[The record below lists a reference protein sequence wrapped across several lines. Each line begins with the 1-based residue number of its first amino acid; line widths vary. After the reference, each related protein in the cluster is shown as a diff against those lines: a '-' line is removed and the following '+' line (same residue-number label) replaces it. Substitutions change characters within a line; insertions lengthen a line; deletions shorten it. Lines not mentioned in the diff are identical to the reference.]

1 MFRKTLSAILIGS
14 MLVASMGITASATV
28 DPIIMHKDQNTT
40 ESAPDKTETEVT
52 PDNKEENNDDPTPKV
67 PDAKDTNNIGTD
79 NKEENNTTEEVP
91 NLDPIITQKPG
102 TTESTPDYTAP
113 EETPYSKAEDE
124 AAKELTNIYLDLKD
138 VDQTKIKSE
147 MSREDANPIIKLAES
162 IIEKMKELL
171 NKLKQAFKETFYA
184 DRGTVTI
191 KYLCDG
197 KEIGEADVHNDLK
210 VGEYTYAPI
219 DIEGYKCGVN
229 EQTVEVTKENLV
241 VTCEFNYIKEAVKV
255 PKQITIKYQSIELDE
270 KGQEVEG
277 SRKDII
283 NPETGKPYTKVLN
296 EENSEPLKNGF
307 TSMKATALDLPEYDV
322 FGSNEMELTVSEEC
336 PQVEGTFLYTQ
347 AFGNIQV
354 EAVCTNES
362 GKEVKDIGLYEHLK
376 AGSIYRYTPED
387 IEGFTPKDNSV
398 VEVTVVKN
406 QTTVIS
412 VEYVKKIPSTKPDFP
427 KPEELKGKFTLRG
440 INEDNETIF
449 EQSTELTE
457 SGHYEV
463 TAPDISKDN
472 YILIAGEQSKKAYT
486 FDKDNKEIV
495 VEFKYTV
502 KDENKTAVNVKLAE
516 ADKLMDEVLRY
527 INNREELIG
536 TVTVTHKTTDGKLLE
551 KAVYKNLT
559 IDEFE
564 YEVKQFKNASAFKEC
579 LVDGNKVE
587 VTDNKIAIEIT
598 KDAPSHTIEFI
609 YE

>member
-14 MLVASMGITASATV
+14 MLATSVGSTAFASV
-28 DPIIMHKDQNTT
+28 DPIIMRKDQSTT

-52 PDNKEENNDDPTPKV
+52 PDKEENK
-67 PDAKDTNNIGTD
+67 A
-79 NKEENNTTEEVP
+79 TEEATGV
-91 NLDPIITQKPG
+91 DPIITQKPS
-102 TTESTPDYTAP
+102 TESTPEYTAS

-124 AAKELTNIYLDLKD
+124 AAKELTNVYLDLKD

-197 KEIGEADVHNDLK
+197 KEIAEVDVHNNLK

-219 DIEGYKCGVN
+219 EIKGYKCGVE

-241 VTCEFNYIKEAVKV
+241 VTCEFNYIKEAVKL
-255 PKQITIKYQSIELDE
+255 PRQITIKYQSIELDE

-283 NPETGKPYTKVLN
+283 NPETGEPYTKVLT
-296 EENSEPLKNGF
+296 EENSEALKKGF

-322 FGSNEMELTVSEEC
+322 FGSNEIELTVSDEC

-347 AFGNIQV
+347 AFGNIQI
-354 EAVCTNES
+354 EAVCTDDS
-362 GKEVKDIGLYEHLK
+362 GKEVKNVGLYEHLK

-387 IEGFTPKDNSV
+387 IGEFTPKDDSV

-406 QTTVIS
+406 QTTKIS
-412 VEYVKKIPSTKPDFP
+412 VDYVRKVPSTKPDTP
-427 KPEELKGKFTLRG
+427 KPDVLKGTFTLRG

-457 SGHYEV
+457 PGTYEV
-463 TAPDISKDN
+463 KAPDISKDN
-472 YILIAGEQSKKAYT
+472 YILIAGEQSTKSYT
-486 FDKDNKEIV
+486 FDKDHKENVI
-495 VEFKYTV
+495 EFKYTV

-536 TVTVTHKTTDGKLLE
+536 SVTVIHKTADGKLLE
-551 KAVYKNLT
+551 KAVYKDLT

-564 YEVKQFKNASAFKEC
+564 YEVKQFKNAGAFKEC

-587 VTDNKIAIEIT
+587 VTDNKVAIEIT
-598 KDAPSHTIEFI
+598 KDAPTHTVEFI

>member
-1 MFRKTLSAILIGS
+1 MFRKTLSAILIGA
-14 MLVASMGITASATV
+14 MLVTSIGSTAFASV
-28 DPIIMHKDQNTT
+28 DPIIMHKDQSTT

-52 PDNKEENNDDPTPKV
+52 PDNKEENIEEDAAPKETP
-67 PDAKDTNNIGTD
+67 N
-79 NKEENNTTEEVP
+79 NKEENKATEEATGV
-91 NLDPIITQKPG
+91 DPIITQKPF
-102 TTESTPDYTAP
+102 TESTPEYTAP

-124 AAKELTNIYLDLKD
+124 AAKELTNVYLDLKD

-147 MSREDANPIIKLAES
+147 MSRKDANPIIKLAES

-197 KEIGEADVHNDLK
+197 KEITEADVHNNLK

-219 DIEGYKCGVN
+219 KIEGYKCGVE

-241 VTCEFNYIKEAVKV
+241 VTCEFNYIKEAVKL

-283 NPETGKPYTKVLN
+283 NPETGEPYTKVLT
-296 EENSEPLKNGF
+296 EENSEALKKGF

-322 FGSNEMELTVSEEC
+322 FGSNEIELTVSDEC

-347 AFGNIQV
+347 AFGNIQI
-354 EAVCTNES
+354 EAVCTDDS
-362 GKEVKDIGLYEHLK
+362 GKEVKNVGLYEHLK

-387 IEGFTPKDNSV
+387 IGEFTPKDDSV

-406 QTTVIS
+406 QTTKIS
-412 VEYVKKIPSTKPDFP
+412 VDYVRKVPSTKPDTP
-427 KPEELKGKFTLRG
+427 KPDVLKGTFTLRG

-457 SGHYEV
+457 PGTYEV
-463 TAPDISKDN
+463 KAPDISKDN
-472 YILIAGEQSKKAYT
+472 YILIAGEQSTKSYT
-486 FDKDNKEIV
+486 FDKDHKENV

-536 TVTVTHKTTDGKLLE
+536 SVTVTHKTAEGKLLE
-551 KAVYKNLT
+551 KAVYKDLT

-564 YEVKQFKNASAFKEC
+564 YEVKQFKNAGAFKEC

-587 VTDNKIAIEIT
+587 ITDNKVAIEIT
-598 KDAPSHTIEFI
+598 KNAPTHTVEFI

>member
-1 MFRKTLSAILIGS
+1 MFRKTLSAILIGA
-14 MLVASMGITASATV
+14 MLVTSIGSTAFASV
-28 DPIIMHKDQNTT
+28 DPIIMHKDQSTT

-52 PDNKEENNDDPTPKV
+52 PDNKEENIEEDAAPKETP
-67 PDAKDTNNIGTD
+67 N
-79 NKEENNTTEEVP
+79 NKEENKATEEATGV
-91 NLDPIITQKPG
+91 DPIITQKPS
-102 TTESTPDYTAP
+102 TESTPEYTAP

-124 AAKELTNIYLDLKD
+124 AAKELTNVYLDLKD

-197 KEIGEADVHNDLK
+197 KEITEADVHNNLK

-219 DIEGYKCGVN
+219 KIEGYKCGVE

-241 VTCEFNYIKEAVKV
+241 VTCEFNYIKEAVKL

-283 NPETGKPYTKVLN
+283 NPETGEPYTKVLT
-296 EENSEPLKNGF
+296 EENSEALKKGF

-322 FGSNEMELTVSEEC
+322 FGSNEIELTVSDEC

-347 AFGNIQV
+347 AFGNIQI
-354 EAVCTNES
+354 EAVCTDDS
-362 GKEVKDIGLYEHLK
+362 GKEVKNVGLYEHLK

-387 IEGFTPKDNSV
+387 IGEFTPKDDSV

-406 QTTVIS
+406 QTTKIS
-412 VEYVKKIPSTKPDFP
+412 VDYVRKVPSTKPDTP
-427 KPEELKGKFTLRG
+427 KPDVLKGTFTLRG

-457 SGHYEV
+457 PGTYEV
-463 TAPDISKDN
+463 KAPDISKDN
-472 YILIAGEQSKKAYT
+472 YILIAGEQSTKSYT
-486 FDKDNKEIV
+486 FDKDHKENV

-536 TVTVTHKTTDGKLLE
+536 SVTVTHKTAKGKLLE
-551 KAVYKNLT
+551 KAVYKDLT

-564 YEVKQFKNASAFKEC
+564 YEVKQFKNAGAFKEC

-587 VTDNKIAIEIT
+587 ITDNKVAIEIT
-598 KDAPSHTIEFI
+598 KNAPTHTVEFI

>member
-1 MFRKTLSAILIGS
+1 MFRKTLSAILIGA
-14 MLVASMGITASATV
+14 MLVTSIGSTAFASV
-28 DPIIMHKDQNTT
+28 DPIIMRKDQSTT

-52 PDNKEENNDDPTPKV
+52 PDNKEDNKTTESV
-67 PDAKDTNNIGTD
+67 PE
-79 NKEENNTTEEVP
+79 NKEENKSTKETTGV
-91 NLDPIITQKPG
+91 DPIITQKPNAN
-102 TTESTPDYTAP
+102 ESTPDYTAP

-124 AAKELTNIYLDLKD
+124 AAKELTNVYLDLKD

-197 KEIGEADVHNDLK
+197 KEIAEADVHNNLK

-219 DIEGYKCGVN
+219 EIEGYKCGVE
-229 EQTVEVTKENLV
+229 EQTVAVTKENLV

-283 NPETGKPYTKVLN
+283 NPETGEPYTKVLT
-296 EENSEPLKNGF
+296 EENSEALKKGF
-307 TSMKATALDLPEYDV
+307 TTMKATALDLPEYDV
-322 FGSNEMELTVSEEC
+322 FGSNEIELTISDEC

-347 AFGNIQV
+347 AFGNIQI
-354 EAVCTNES
+354 EAVCTDDS
-362 GKEVKDIGLYEHLK
+362 GKEVKNVGLYEHLK

-387 IEGFTPKDNSV
+387 IGEFTPKDDSV

-406 QTTVIS
+406 QTTKIS
-412 VEYVKKIPSTKPDFP
+412 VEYVKKVPSTKPDT
-427 KPEELKGKFTLRG
+427 PEPDVVKGTFTLRG

-457 SGHYEV
+457 PGTYEA
-463 TAPDISKDN
+463 TAPDVSKDN
-472 YILIAGEQSKKAYT
+472 YILIAGEQSKKSYT
-486 FDKDNKEIV
+486 FDENNKEIV

-536 TVTVTHKTTDGKLLE
+536 SVTVIHETAEGKLLE
-551 KAVYKNLT
+551 KAVYKDLT

-564 YEVKQFKNASAFKEC
+564 YEVKQFKNAGVFKEC

-587 VTDNKIAIEIT
+587 VTDNKVDIEIT
-598 KDAPSHTIEFI
+598 KDAPTHTVEFI

>member
-1 MFRKTLSAILIGS
+1 MFRKTLSAILIGA
-14 MLVASMGITASATV
+14 MLVTSIGSTAFASV
-28 DPIIMHKDQNTT
+28 DPIIMRKDQNTT

-52 PDNKEENNDDPTPKV
+52 PDNKEENIEEDAAPKETP
-67 PDAKDTNNIGTD
+67 N
-79 NKEENNTTEEVP
+79 NKEENKTTEAVP

-102 TTESTPDYTAP
+102 ATESTPEYTAP

-124 AAKELTNIYLDLKD
+124 AAKELTNVYLDLKD

-197 KEIGEADVHNDLK
+197 KEIAETDVHNNLK

-219 DIEGYKCGVN
+219 EIEGYKCGVE

-241 VTCEFNYIKEAVKV
+241 VTCEFNYIKEAVKL
-255 PKQITIKYQSIELDE
+255 PRQITIKYQSIELDE

-283 NPETGKPYTKVLN
+283 NPETGEPYTKVLT
-296 EENSEPLKNGF
+296 EENSEALKKGF

-322 FGSNEMELTVSEEC
+322 FGSNEIELTVSDEC

-347 AFGNIQV
+347 AFGNIQI
-354 EAVCTNES
+354 EAVCTDDS
-362 GKEVKDIGLYEHLK
+362 GKEVKNVGLYEHLK

-387 IEGFTPKDNSV
+387 IGEFTPKDDSV

-406 QTTVIS
+406 QTTKIS
-412 VEYVKKIPSTKPDFP
+412 VDYVRKVPSTKPDTP
-427 KPEELKGKFTLRG
+427 KPDVLKGTFTLRG

-457 SGHYEV
+457 PGTYEV
-463 TAPDISKDN
+463 KAPDISKDN
-472 YILIAGEQSKKAYT
+472 YILIAGEQSTKSYT
-486 FDKDNKEIV
+486 FDKDHKENV

-536 TVTVTHKTTDGKLLE
+536 SVTVIHKTADGKLLE
-551 KAVYKNLT
+551 KAVYKDLT

-564 YEVKQFKNASAFKEC
+564 YEVKEFKNAGAFKEC

-587 VTDNKIAIEIT
+587 ITDNKIAIEIT
-598 KDAPSHTIEFI
+598 KDAPTHTIEFI

>member
-14 MLVASMGITASATV
+14 MLATSVGSTAFAGV
-28 DPIIMHKDQNTT
+28 DPIIMRKDQNAT
-40 ESAPDKTETEVT
+40 ESTTGKTETEVT
-52 PDNKEENNDDPTPKV
+52 PDNKEENKATESV
-67 PDAKDTNNIGTD
+67 PDIKEDK
-79 NKEENNTTEEVP
+79 KEENKSTEEATGV
-91 NLDPIITQKPG
+91 DPIITQKSS
-102 TTESTPDYTAP
+102 TNESTPEYTAP

-124 AAKELTNIYLDLKD
+124 AAKELTNVYLDLKD

-197 KEIGEADVHNDLK
+197 KEIAEADVHNNLK

-219 DIEGYKCGVN
+219 EIEGYKCGVE
-229 EQTVEVTKENLV
+229 EQTVAVAKENLV

-255 PKQITIKYQSIELDE
+255 PRQITIKYQSIELDE

-283 NPETGKPYTKVLN
+283 NPETGEPYTKVLT
-296 EENSEPLKNGF
+296 EENSEALKKGF

-322 FGSNEMELTVSEEC
+322 FGSNEIELTVSDEC

-347 AFGNIQV
+347 AFGNIQI
-354 EAVCTNES
+354 EAVCTDGS

-387 IEGFTPKDNSV
+387 IGEFTPKDNSV

-406 QTTVIS
+406 QTTKIS
-412 VEYVKKIPSTKPDFP
+412 VEYVKKVPSIKPDTP

-457 SGHYEV
+457 PGTYEV
-463 TAPDISKDN
+463 KAPDINKDN
-472 YILIAGEQSKKAYT
+472 YILIAGEQSTKSYT
-486 FDKDNKEIV
+486 FDKDHKENV

-536 TVTVTHKTTDGKLLE
+536 SVTVIHKTAEGKLLE
-551 KAVYKNLT
+551 KAVYKDLT

-564 YEVKQFKNASAFKEC
+564 YEVKEFKNAGAFKEC

-587 VTDNKIAIEIT
+587 VTENKVAIEIT
-598 KDAPSHTIEFI
+598 KNAPTHTIEFI

>member
-14 MLVASMGITASATV
+14 MLATSVGSTAFAGV
-28 DPIIMHKDQNTT
+28 DPIIMRKDQSTT
-40 ESAPDKTETEVT
+40 ESTTGKTEAEVT
-52 PDNKEENNDDPTPKV
+52 PDNKEDNKV
-67 PDAKDTNNIGTD
+67 TESVPE
-79 NKEENNTTEEVP
+79 NKEENKFTEEATGV
-91 NLDPIITQKPG
+91 DPIITQKPS
-102 TTESTPDYTAP
+102 TNESAPGYTAP

-124 AAKELTNIYLDLKD
+124 AAKELTNVYLDLKD

-197 KEIGEADVHNDLK
+197 KEIAEPDVHNNLR
-210 VGEYTYAPI
+210 VGEYTYSPI
-219 DIEGYKCGVN
+219 EIKGYKCGVE

-255 PKQITIKYQSIELDE
+255 PRQITIKYQSIELDE

-283 NPETGKPYTKVLN
+283 NPETGEPYTKVLT
-296 EENSEPLKNGF
+296 EENSEALKKGF

-322 FGSNEMELTVSEEC
+322 FGSNEIELSVSDEC

-347 AFGNIQV
+347 AFGNIQI
-354 EAVCTNES
+354 EAVCTDDS
-362 GKEVKDIGLYEHLK
+362 GKEVKNVGLYEHLK
-376 AGSIYRYTPED
+376 AGSIYRYKPED
-387 IEGFTPKDNSV
+387 IGEFTPKDDSV

-406 QTTVIS
+406 QTTKIS
-412 VEYVKKIPSTKPDFP
+412 VEYVRKVPSTKPDTP
-427 KPEELKGKFTLRG
+427 KPDVLKGTFTLRG
-440 INEDNETIF
+440 VNEDNETIF

-457 SGHYEV
+457 PGTYEV
-463 TAPDISKDN
+463 KAPDISKDN
-472 YILIAGEQSKKAYT
+472 YILIAGEQSTKSYT
-486 FDKDNKEIV
+486 FDKDHKENV

-536 TVTVTHKTTDGKLLE
+536 SVTVIHKTAEGKLLE
-551 KAVYKNLT
+551 KAVYKDLT

-564 YEVKQFKNASAFKEC
+564 YEVKEFKNAGAFKEC

-587 VTDNKIAIEIT
+587 VTDNKVAIEIT
-598 KDAPSHTIEFI
+598 KNAPTHTIEFI

>member
-14 MLVASMGITASATV
+14 MLATSVGSTAFAGV
-28 DPIIMHKDQNTT
+28 DPIIMRKDQTTT

-52 PDNKEENNDDPTPKV
+52 PDNKEENKV
-67 PDAKDTNNIGTD
+67 TETVPD
-79 NKEENNTTEEVP
+79 NKEENKEENKVTEEATGV
-91 NLDPIITQKPG
+91 DPIITQKPS
-102 TTESTPDYTAP
+102 TESTPEYTAP

-124 AAKELTNIYLDLKD
+124 AAKELTDVYLDLKD

-184 DRGTVTI
+184 DRGTVTV

-197 KEIGEADVHNDLK
+197 KEITEADVHNNLK

-219 DIEGYKCGVN
+219 EIEGYKCGVE
-229 EQTVEVTKENLV
+229 EQTVAVTKENLV

-270 KGQEVEG
+270 NGKEVEG

-283 NPETGKPYTKVLN
+283 NPETGEPYTKVLT
-296 EENSEPLKNGF
+296 EENSEALKKGF
-307 TSMKATALDLPEYDV
+307 TTMKATALDLPEYDV
-322 FGSNEMELTVSEEC
+322 FGSNEIELTVSDEC

-347 AFGNIQV
+347 AFGNIQI
-354 EAVCTNES
+354 EAVCTDDS
-362 GKEVKDIGLYEHLK
+362 GKEVKNVGLYEHLK

-387 IEGFTPKDNSV
+387 IGEFTPKDDSV

-406 QTTVIS
+406 QTTKIS
-412 VEYVKKIPSTKPDFP
+412 VEYVKKVPSTKPDTP
-427 KPEELKGKFTLRG
+427 KPEELKGKFTLKG

-457 SGHYEV
+457 PGTYEV
-463 TAPDISKDN
+463 TAPDVSKDN
-472 YILIAGEQSKKAYT
+472 YILIAGEQSKKSYT
-486 FDKDNKEIV
+486 FDKDHKEIV

-536 TVTVTHKTTDGKLLE
+536 SVTVTHKTAEGKLLE

-564 YEVKQFKNASAFKEC
+564 YEVKEFKNAGAFKEC

-587 VTDNKIAIEIT
+587 VTDNKVTVEIT
-598 KDAPSHTIEFI
+598 KDAPTHTVEFI

>member
-14 MLVASMGITASATV
+14 MLATSVGSTAFAGV
-28 DPIIMHKDQNTT
+28 DPIIMRKDQSTT
-40 ESAPDKTETEVT
+40 ETVPDSKEE
-52 PDNKEENNDDPTPKV
+52 NKEENK
-67 PDAKDTNNIGTD
+67 A
-79 NKEENNTTEEVP
+79 TEEATGV
-91 NLDPIITQKPG
+91 DPIITQKPS
-102 TTESTPDYTAP
+102 TESTPEYTAP

-124 AAKELTNIYLDLKD
+124 AAKELTDVYLDLKD

-197 KEIGEADVHNDLK
+197 KEIAEADVHNNLK

-219 DIEGYKCGVN
+219 EIEGYKCGVE

-255 PKQITIKYQSIELDE
+255 PKQVTIKYQSIELDE

-283 NPETGKPYTKVLN
+283 NPETGEPYTKVLT
-296 EENSEPLKNGF
+296 EENSEALKKGF
-307 TSMKATALDLPEYDV
+307 TTMKATALDLPEYDV
-322 FGSNEMELTVSEEC
+322 FGSNEIELTVSDEC

-347 AFGNIQV
+347 AFGNIQI
-354 EAVCTNES
+354 EAVCTDDS
-362 GKEVKDIGLYEHLK
+362 GKEVKNVGLYEHLK

-387 IEGFTPKDNSV
+387 IGEFTPKDDSV

-406 QTTVIS
+406 QTTKIS
-412 VEYVKKIPSTKPDFP
+412 IDYVRKVPTTKPDAP
-427 KPEELKGKFTLRG
+427 KPEELKGTFTLRG

-457 SGHYEV
+457 PGTYEV
-463 TAPDISKDN
+463 TAPDVSKDN
-472 YILIAGEQSKKAYT
+472 YILIAGEQSKKSYT
-486 FDKDNKEIV
+486 FDKDHKENV

-536 TVTVTHKTTDGKLLE
+536 SVTVTHKTAEGKLLE
-551 KAVYKNLT
+551 KAVYKDLT

-564 YEVKQFKNASAFKEC
+564 YEVKEFKNAGAFKEC

-587 VTDNKIAIEIT
+587 VTDNKVAIEIT
-598 KDAPSHTIEFI
+598 KDAPTHTVEFI

>member
-1 MFRKTLSAILIGS
+1 MFRKTLSAILIGA
-14 MLVASMGITASATV
+14 MLVTSIGSTAFASV
-28 DPIIMHKDQNTT
+28 DPIIMHKDQSTT

-52 PDNKEENNDDPTPKV
+52 PDNKEENIEEDAAPKETP
-67 PDAKDTNNIGTD
+67 N
-79 NKEENNTTEEVP
+79 NKEENKATEEATGV
-91 NLDPIITQKPG
+91 DPIITQKPS
-102 TTESTPDYTAP
+102 TESTPEYTAP

-124 AAKELTNIYLDLKD
+124 AAKELTNVYLDLKD

-147 MSREDANPIIKLAES
+147 MSRKDANPIIKLAES

-197 KEIGEADVHNDLK
+197 KEITEADVHNNLK

-219 DIEGYKCGVN
+219 KIEGYKCGVE

-241 VTCEFNYIKEAVKV
+241 VTCEFNYIKEAVKL

-283 NPETGKPYTKVLN
+283 NPETGEPYTKVLT
-296 EENSEPLKNGF
+296 EENSEALKKGF

-322 FGSNEMELTVSEEC
+322 FGSNEIELTVSDEC

-347 AFGNIQV
+347 AFGNIQI
-354 EAVCTNES
+354 EAVCTDDS
-362 GKEVKDIGLYEHLK
+362 GKEVKNVGLYEHLK

-387 IEGFTPKDNSV
+387 IGEFTPKDDSV

-406 QTTVIS
+406 QTTKIS
-412 VEYVKKIPSTKPDFP
+412 VDYVRKVPSTKPDTP
-427 KPEELKGKFTLRG
+427 KPDVLKGTFTLRG

-457 SGHYEV
+457 PGTYEV
-463 TAPDISKDN
+463 KAPDISKDN
-472 YILIAGEQSKKAYT
+472 YILIAGEQSTKSYT
-486 FDKDNKEIV
+486 FDKDHKENV

-536 TVTVTHKTTDGKLLE
+536 SVTVTHKTAEGKLLE
-551 KAVYKNLT
+551 KAVYKDLT

-564 YEVKQFKNASAFKEC
+564 YEVKQFKNAGAFKEC

-587 VTDNKIAIEIT
+587 ITDNKVAIEIT
-598 KDAPSHTIEFI
+598 KNAPTHTVEFI

>member
-14 MLVASMGITASATV
+14 MLATSVGSTAFASV
-28 DPIIMHKDQNTT
+28 DPIIMRKDQSTT
-40 ESAPDKTETEVT
+40 ESAPDKTETEATPDKEENKATETV
-52 PDNKEENNDDPTPKV
+52 PDNKKENK
-67 PDAKDTNNIGTD
+67 
-79 NKEENNTTEEVP
+79 TTEEATGV
-91 NLDPIITQKPG
+91 DPIITQKPSI
-102 TTESTPDYTAP
+102 ESTPGYTAP

-124 AAKELTNIYLDLKD
+124 AAKELTNVYLDLKD

-197 KEIGEADVHNDLK
+197 KEIAEADVHNNLK

-219 DIEGYKCGVN
+219 EIEGYKCGVE

-241 VTCEFNYIKEAVKV
+241 VTCEFNYIKEAVKL
-255 PKQITIKYQSIELDE
+255 PRQITIKYQSIELDE

-277 SRKDII
+277 NRKDII
-283 NPETGKPYTKVLN
+283 NPETGEPYTKVLT
-296 EENSEPLKNGF
+296 EENSEALKKGF

-322 FGSNEMELTVSEEC
+322 FGSNEIELTVSDEC

-347 AFGNIQV
+347 AFGNIQI
-354 EAVCTNES
+354 EAVCTDDS
-362 GKEVKDIGLYEHLK
+362 GKEIKNVGLYEHLK

-387 IEGFTPKDNSV
+387 IGEFTPKDDSV

-406 QTTVIS
+406 QTTKIS
-412 VEYVKKIPSTKPDFP
+412 VDYVRKVPSTKPDTP
-427 KPEELKGKFTLRG
+427 KPEELKGTFTLRG

-457 SGHYEV
+457 PGTYEV
-463 TAPDISKDN
+463 KAPDISKDN
-472 YILIAGEQSKKAYT
+472 YILIAGEQSTKSYT
-486 FDKDNKEIV
+486 FDKDHKENV

-536 TVTVTHKTTDGKLLE
+536 SVTVTHKTAEGKLLE
-551 KAVYKNLT
+551 KAVYKDLT

-564 YEVKQFKNASAFKEC
+564 YEVKEFKNAGAFKEC

-587 VTDNKIAIEIT
+587 VTDNKVAIEIT
-598 KDAPSHTIEFI
+598 KNAPTHTIEFI

>member
-1 MFRKTLSAILIGS
+1 MFRKTLSAILIGA
-14 MLVASMGITASATV
+14 MLVTSIGSTAFASV
-28 DPIIMHKDQNTT
+28 DPIIMRKDQNTT

-52 PDNKEENNDDPTPKV
+52 PDNKEENIEEDAAPKETP
-67 PDAKDTNNIGTD
+67 N
-79 NKEENNTTEEVP
+79 NKEENKTTEAVP

-102 TTESTPDYTAP
+102 ATESTPEYTAP

-124 AAKELTNIYLDLKD
+124 AAKELTNVYLDLKD

-197 KEIGEADVHNDLK
+197 KEIAEADVHNNLK

-219 DIEGYKCGVN
+219 EIEGYKCGVE

-241 VTCEFNYIKEAVKV
+241 VTCEFNYIKEAVKL
-255 PKQITIKYQSIELDE
+255 PRQITIKYQSIELDE

-283 NPETGKPYTKVLN
+283 NPETGEPYTKVLT
-296 EENSEPLKNGF
+296 EENSEALKKGF

-322 FGSNEMELTVSEEC
+322 FGSNEIELTVSDEC

-347 AFGNIQV
+347 AFGNIQI
-354 EAVCTNES
+354 EAVCTDDS
-362 GKEVKDIGLYEHLK
+362 GKEVKNVGLYEHLK

-387 IEGFTPKDNSV
+387 IGEFTPKDDSV

-406 QTTVIS
+406 QTTKIS
-412 VEYVKKIPSTKPDFP
+412 VDYVRKVPSTKPDTP
-427 KPEELKGKFTLRG
+427 KPDVLKGTFTLRG

-449 EQSTELTE
+449 EQSIELTE
-457 SGHYEV
+457 PGTYEV
-463 TAPDISKDN
+463 KAPDISKDN
-472 YILIAGEQSKKAYT
+472 YILIAGEQSTKSYT
-486 FDKDNKEIV
+486 FDKDHKENV

-536 TVTVTHKTTDGKLLE
+536 SVTVIHKTAEGKLLE
-551 KAVYKNLT
+551 KAVHKNLT

-564 YEVKQFKNASAFKEC
+564 YEVKQFKNAGAFKEC

-587 VTDNKIAIEIT
+587 ITDNKVAIEIT
-598 KDAPSHTIEFI
+598 KDAPTHTIEFI

>member
-1 MFRKTLSAILIGS
+1 MFRKTLSAILIGA
-14 MLVASMGITASATV
+14 MLVTSIGSTAFASV
-28 DPIIMHKDQNTT
+28 DPIIMRKDQNTT

-52 PDNKEENNDDPTPKV
+52 PDNKEENIEEDAAPKETP
-67 PDAKDTNNIGTD
+67 N
-79 NKEENNTTEEVP
+79 NKEENKTTEAVP

-102 TTESTPDYTAP
+102 ATESTPEYTAP

-124 AAKELTNIYLDLKD
+124 AAKELTNVYLDLKD

-197 KEIGEADVHNDLK
+197 KEIAEADVHNNLK

-219 DIEGYKCGVN
+219 EIEGYKCGVE

-241 VTCEFNYIKEAVKV
+241 VTCEFNYIKEAVKL
-255 PKQITIKYQSIELDE
+255 PRQITIKYQSIELDE

-283 NPETGKPYTKVLN
+283 NPETGEPYTKVLT
-296 EENSEPLKNGF
+296 EENSEALKKGF

-322 FGSNEMELTVSEEC
+322 FGSNEIELTVSDEC

-347 AFGNIQV
+347 AFGNIQI
-354 EAVCTNES
+354 EAVCTDDS
-362 GKEVKDIGLYEHLK
+362 GKEVKNVGLYEHLK

-387 IEGFTPKDNSV
+387 IGEFTPKDDSV

-406 QTTVIS
+406 QTTKIS
-412 VEYVKKIPSTKPDFP
+412 VDYVRKVPSTKPDTP
-427 KPEELKGKFTLRG
+427 KPDVLKGTFTLRG

-457 SGHYEV
+457 PGTYEV
-463 TAPDISKDN
+463 KAPDISKDN
-472 YILIAGEQSKKAYT
+472 YILIAGEQSTKSYT
-486 FDKDNKEIV
+486 FDKDHKENV

-536 TVTVTHKTTDGKLLE
+536 SVTVIHKTADGKLLE
-551 KAVYKNLT
+551 KAVYKDLT

-564 YEVKQFKNASAFKEC
+564 YEVKEFKNAGAFKEC

-587 VTDNKIAIEIT
+587 ITDNKIAIEIT
-598 KDAPSHTIEFI
+598 KDAPTHTIEFI

>member
-1 MFRKTLSAILIGS
+1 MFRKTLSAILIGA
-14 MLVASMGITASATV
+14 MLVTSIGSTAFASV
-28 DPIIMHKDQNTT
+28 DPIIMRKDQNTT

-52 PDNKEENNDDPTPKV
+52 PDNKEENIEEDAAPKETP
-67 PDAKDTNNIGTD
+67 N
-79 NKEENNTTEEVP
+79 NKEENKTTEAVP

-102 TTESTPDYTAP
+102 ATESTPEYTAP

-124 AAKELTNIYLDLKD
+124 AAKELTNVYLDLKD

-147 MSREDANPIIKLAES
+147 MNREDANPIIKLAES

-197 KEIGEADVHNDLK
+197 KEIAEADVHNNLK

-219 DIEGYKCGVN
+219 EIEGYKCGVE

-241 VTCEFNYIKEAVKV
+241 VTCEFNYIKEAVKL
-255 PKQITIKYQSIELDE
+255 PRQITIKYQSIELDE

-283 NPETGKPYTKVLN
+283 NPETGEPYTKVLT
-296 EENSEPLKNGF
+296 EENSEALKKGF

-322 FGSNEMELTVSEEC
+322 FGSNEIELTVSDEC

-347 AFGNIQV
+347 AFGNIQI
-354 EAVCTNES
+354 EAVCTDDS
-362 GKEVKDIGLYEHLK
+362 GKEVKNVGLYEHLK

-387 IEGFTPKDNSV
+387 IGEFTPKDDSV

-406 QTTVIS
+406 QTTKIS
-412 VEYVKKIPSTKPDFP
+412 VDYVRKVPSTKPDTP
-427 KPEELKGKFTLRG
+427 KPDVLKGTFTLRG

-457 SGHYEV
+457 PGTYEV
-463 TAPDISKDN
+463 KAPDISKDN
-472 YILIAGEQSKKAYT
+472 YILIAGEQSTKSYT
-486 FDKDNKEIV
+486 FDKDHKENV

-536 TVTVTHKTTDGKLLE
+536 SVTVIHKTADGKLLE
-551 KAVYKNLT
+551 KAVYKDLT

-564 YEVKQFKNASAFKEC
+564 YEVKEFKNAGAFKEC

-587 VTDNKIAIEIT
+587 VTDNKVAIEIT
-598 KDAPSHTIEFI
+598 KNAPTHTIEFI

>member
-14 MLVASMGITASATV
+14 ILATSVGSTAFAGV
-28 DPIIMHKDQNTT
+28 DPIIMRKDQNAT
-40 ESAPDKTETEVT
+40 ESTTGKTETEVT
-52 PDNKEENNDDPTPKV
+52 PDNKEENKATESV
-67 PDAKDTNNIGTD
+67 PDIKEDK
-79 NKEENNTTEEVP
+79 KEENKSTKEATGV
-91 NLDPIITQKPG
+91 DPIITQKSS
-102 TTESTPDYTAP
+102 TNESTPEYTAP

-124 AAKELTNIYLDLKD
+124 AAKELTNVYLDLKD

-197 KEIGEADVHNDLK
+197 KEIAEADVHNNLK

-219 DIEGYKCGVN
+219 EIEGYKCGVE
-229 EQTVEVTKENLV
+229 EQTVAVAKENLV

-255 PKQITIKYQSIELDE
+255 PRQITIKYQSIELDE

-283 NPETGKPYTKVLN
+283 NPETGEPYTKVLT
-296 EENSEPLKNGF
+296 EENSEALKKGF

-322 FGSNEMELTVSEEC
+322 FGSNEIELTVSDEC

-347 AFGNIQV
+347 AFGNIQI
-354 EAVCTNES
+354 EAVCTDDS
-362 GKEVKDIGLYEHLK
+362 GKEIKNVGLYEHLK

-387 IEGFTPKDNSV
+387 IGEFTPKDNSV

-406 QTTVIS
+406 QTTKIS
-412 VEYVKKIPSTKPDFP
+412 VDYVRKVPDTKPDVP

-457 SGHYEV
+457 PGTYEV
-463 TAPDISKDN
+463 KAPDISKDN
-472 YILIAGEQSKKAYT
+472 YILIAGEQSTKSYT
-486 FDKDNKEIV
+486 FDKDHKENV

-536 TVTVTHKTTDGKLLE
+536 SVTVIHKTAEGKLLE
-551 KAVYKNLT
+551 KAVYKDLT

-564 YEVKQFKNASAFKEC
+564 YEVKEFKNAGAFKEC

-587 VTDNKIAIEIT
+587 VTENKVAIEIT
-598 KDAPSHTIEFI
+598 KNAPTHTIEFI

>member
-1 MFRKTLSAILIGS
+1 MFRKTLSAILIGA
-14 MLVASMGITASATV
+14 MLVTSIGSTAFASV
-28 DPIIMHKDQNTT
+28 DPIIMHKDQSTT

-52 PDNKEENNDDPTPKV
+52 PDNKEENIEEDAAPKETP
-67 PDAKDTNNIGTD
+67 N
-79 NKEENNTTEEVP
+79 NKEENKATEEATGV
-91 NLDPIITQKPG
+91 DPIITQKPS
-102 TTESTPDYTAP
+102 TESTPEYTAP

-124 AAKELTNIYLDLKD
+124 AAKELTNVYLDLKD

-197 KEIGEADVHNDLK
+197 KEITEADVHNNLK

-219 DIEGYKCGVN
+219 KIEGYKCGVE

-241 VTCEFNYIKEAVKV
+241 VTCEFNYIKEAVKL

-283 NPETGKPYTKVLN
+283 NPETGEPYTKVLT
-296 EENSEPLKNGF
+296 EENSEALKKGF

-322 FGSNEMELTVSEEC
+322 FGSNEIELTVSDEC

-347 AFGNIQV
+347 AFGNIQI
-354 EAVCTNES
+354 EAVCTDDS
-362 GKEVKDIGLYEHLK
+362 GKEVKNVGLYEHLK

-387 IEGFTPKDNSV
+387 IGEFTPKDDSV

-406 QTTVIS
+406 QTTKIS
-412 VEYVKKIPSTKPDFP
+412 VDYVRKVPSTKPDTP
-427 KPEELKGKFTLRG
+427 KPDVLKGTFTLRG

-457 SGHYEV
+457 PGTYEV
-463 TAPDISKDN
+463 KAPDISKDN
-472 YILIAGEQSKKAYT
+472 YILIAGEQSTKSYT
-486 FDKDNKEIV
+486 FDKDHKENV

-536 TVTVTHKTTDGKLLE
+536 SVTVTHKTAEGKLLE
-551 KAVYKNLT
+551 KAVYKDLT

-564 YEVKQFKNASAFKEC
+564 YEVKQFKNAGAFKEC

-587 VTDNKIAIEIT
+587 ITDNKVAIEIT
-598 KDAPSHTIEFI
+598 KNAPTHTVEFI

>member
-1 MFRKTLSAILIGS
+1 MFRKTLSAILIGA
-14 MLVASMGITASATV
+14 MLVTSIGSTAFASV

-52 PDNKEENNDDPTPKV
+52 PDNKEENIEEDAAPKETP
-67 PDAKDTNNIGTD
+67 N
-79 NKEENNTTEEVP
+79 NKEENKTTEAVP

-102 TTESTPDYTAP
+102 ATESTPDYTAP

-124 AAKELTNIYLDLKD
+124 AAKELTNVYLDLKD

-184 DRGTVTI
+184 DRGTVTV

-197 KEIGEADVHNDLK
+197 KEIAEADVHNNLK

-219 DIEGYKCGVN
+219 EIEGYKCGVE
-229 EQTVEVTKENLV
+229 EQTVAVTKENLV

-270 KGQEVEG
+270 NGKEVEG

-283 NPETGKPYTKVLN
+283 NPETGEPYTKVLT
-296 EENSEPLKNGF
+296 EENSEALKKGF
-307 TSMKATALDLPEYDV
+307 TTMKATALDLPEYDV
-322 FGSNEMELTVSEEC
+322 FGSNEIELTVSDEC

-347 AFGNIQV
+347 AFGNIQI
-354 EAVCTNES
+354 EAVCTDDS
-362 GKEVKDIGLYEHLK
+362 GKEVKNVGLYEHLK

-387 IEGFTPKDNSV
+387 IGEFTPKDDSV

-406 QTTVIS
+406 QTTKIS
-412 VEYVKKIPSTKPDFP
+412 VEYVKKVPSTKPDTP
-427 KPEELKGKFTLRG
+427 KPEELKGKFTLKG

-457 SGHYEV
+457 PGTYEV
-463 TAPDISKDN
+463 TAPDVSKDN
-472 YILIAGEQSKKAYT
+472 YILIAGEQSKKSYT
-486 FDKDNKEIV
+486 FDKDHKEIV

-536 TVTVTHKTTDGKLLE
+536 SVTVTHKTAEGKLLE

-564 YEVKQFKNASAFKEC
+564 YEVKEFKNAGAFKEC

-587 VTDNKIAIEIT
+587 VTDNKVTVEIT
-598 KDAPSHTIEFI
+598 KDAPTHTVEFI

>member
-14 MLVASMGITASATV
+14 MLATSVGSTAFAGV
-28 DPIIMHKDQNTT
+28 DPIIMRKDQSTT
-40 ESAPDKTETEVT
+40 ESTTNKTETEVT
-52 PDNKEENNDDPTPKV
+52 PDNKEENKV
-67 PDAKDTNNIGTD
+67 TESVPE
-79 NKEENNTTEEVP
+79 NKEENKSTEEATGV
-91 NLDPIITQKPG
+91 DPIITQKPS
-102 TTESTPDYTAP
+102 TNESTPEYTAP

-124 AAKELTNIYLDLKD
+124 AAKELTNVYLDLKD

-197 KEIGEADVHNDLK
+197 KEIAEPDVHNNLK
-210 VGEYTYAPI
+210 VGEYTYAPAEI
-219 DIEGYKCGVN
+219 KGYKCGVE

-255 PKQITIKYQSIELDE
+255 PRQITIKYQSIELDE

-283 NPETGKPYTKVLN
+283 NPETGEPYTKVLT
-296 EENSEPLKNGF
+296 EENSEALKKGF

-322 FGSNEMELTVSEEC
+322 FGSNEIELSVSDEC

-347 AFGNIQV
+347 AFGNIQI
-354 EAVCTNES
+354 EAVCTDDS
-362 GKEVKDIGLYEHLK
+362 GKEVKNVGLYEHLK
-376 AGSIYRYTPED
+376 AGSIYRYEPED
-387 IEGFTPKDNSV
+387 IGEFTPKDNSV

-406 QTTVIS
+406 QTTKIS
-412 VEYVKKIPSTKPDFP
+412 VEYVRKVPSIKPDTP
-427 KPEELKGKFTLRG
+427 KPDVLKGTFTLRG

-457 SGHYEV
+457 PGTYEV
-463 TAPDISKDN
+463 KAPDISKDN
-472 YILIAGEQSKKAYT
+472 YILIAGEQSTKSYT
-486 FDKDNKEIV
+486 FDKDHKENV

-536 TVTVTHKTTDGKLLE
+536 SVTVIHKTADGKLLE
-551 KAVYKNLT
+551 KAVYKDLT

-564 YEVKQFKNASAFKEC
+564 YEVKEFKNADAFKEC
-579 LVDGNKVE
+579 LVDGNKAE
-587 VTDNKIAIEIT
+587 VTDNKVAIEIT
-598 KDAPSHTIEFI
+598 KNAPTHTIEFI

>member
-14 MLVASMGITASATV
+14 MLATSVGSTAFAGV
-28 DPIIMHKDQNTT
+28 DPIIMRKDQNAT
-40 ESAPDKTETEVT
+40 ESTTGKTETEVT
-52 PDNKEENNDDPTPKV
+52 PDNKEENKATESV
-67 PDAKDTNNIGTD
+67 PDIKEDK
-79 NKEENNTTEEVP
+79 KEENKSTEEATGV
-91 NLDPIITQKPG
+91 DPIITQKPS
-102 TTESTPDYTAP
+102 TNESAPEYTAP

-124 AAKELTNIYLDLKD
+124 AAKELTNVYLDLKD

-197 KEIGEADVHNDLK
+197 KEIAEADVHNNLK

-219 DIEGYKCGVN
+219 EIEGYKCGVE
-229 EQTVEVTKENLV
+229 EQTVAVAKENLV

-255 PKQITIKYQSIELDE
+255 PRQITIKYQSIELDE

-283 NPETGKPYTKVLN
+283 NPETGEPYTKVLT
-296 EENSEPLKNGF
+296 EENSEALKKGF

-322 FGSNEMELTVSEEC
+322 FGSNEIELTVSDEC
-336 PQVEGTFLYTQ
+336 PQVEDTFLYTQ
-347 AFGNIQV
+347 AFGNIQI
-354 EAVCTNES
+354 EAVCTDGS

-387 IEGFTPKDNSV
+387 IGEFTPKDNSV

-406 QTTVIS
+406 QTTKIS
-412 VEYVKKIPSTKPDFP
+412 VDYVRKVPDTKPDVP

-457 SGHYEV
+457 PGTYEV
-463 TAPDISKDN
+463 KAPDISKDN
-472 YILIAGEQSKKAYT
+472 YILIAGEQSTKSYT
-486 FDKDNKEIV
+486 FDKDHKENV

-536 TVTVTHKTTDGKLLE
+536 SVTVIHKTAEGKLLE
-551 KAVYKNLT
+551 KAVYKDLT

-564 YEVKQFKNASAFKEC
+564 YLS
-579 LVDGNKVE
+579 L
-587 VTDNKIAIEIT
+587 IHI
-598 KDAPSHTIEFI
+598 
-609 YE
+609 

>member
-14 MLVASMGITASATV
+14 MLATSVGSTAFAGV
-28 DPIIMHKDQNTT
+28 DPIIMRKDQNAT
-40 ESAPDKTETEVT
+40 ESTTGKTETEVT
-52 PDNKEENNDDPTPKV
+52 PDNKEENKATESV
-67 PDAKDTNNIGTD
+67 PDIKEDK
-79 NKEENNTTEEVP
+79 KEENKSTEEATGV
-91 NLDPIITQKPG
+91 DPIITQKPS
-102 TTESTPDYTAP
+102 TNESAPEYTAP
-113 EETPYSKAEDE
+113 KETPYSKAEDE
-124 AAKELTNIYLDLKD
+124 AAKELTNVYLDLKD

-197 KEIGEADVHNDLK
+197 KEIAEADVHNNLK

-219 DIEGYKCGVN
+219 EIEGYKCGVE
-229 EQTVEVTKENLV
+229 EQTVAVAKENLV

-255 PKQITIKYQSIELDE
+255 PRQITIKYQSIELDE

-283 NPETGKPYTKVLN
+283 NPETGEPYTKVLT
-296 EENSEPLKNGF
+296 EENSEALKKGF

-322 FGSNEMELTVSEEC
+322 FGSNEIELTVSDEC

-347 AFGNIQV
+347 AFGNIQI
-354 EAVCTNES
+354 EAVCTDDS
-362 GKEVKDIGLYEHLK
+362 GKEIKNVGLYEHLK

-387 IEGFTPKDNSV
+387 IGEFTPKDDSV

-406 QTTVIS
+406 QTTKIS
-412 VEYVKKIPSTKPDFP
+412 VDYVRKVPDTKPDVP

-440 INEDNETIF
+440 VNEDNETIF

-457 SGHYEV
+457 PGTYEV
-463 TAPDISKDN
+463 KAPDISKDN
-472 YILIAGEQSKKAYT
+472 YILIAGEQSTKSYT
-486 FDKDNKEIV
+486 FDKDHKENV

-536 TVTVTHKTTDGKLLE
+536 SVTVIHKTAEGKLLE
-551 KAVYKNLT
+551 KAVYKDLT

-564 YEVKQFKNASAFKEC
+564 YEVKEFKNAGAFKEC

-587 VTDNKIAIEIT
+587 VTENKVAIEIT
-598 KDAPSHTIEFI
+598 KNAPTHTIEFI

>member
-1 MFRKTLSAILIGS
+1 MFRKTLSAILIGA
-14 MLVASMGITASATV
+14 MLVTSIGSTAFASV
-28 DPIIMHKDQNTT
+28 DPIIMHKDQSTT

-52 PDNKEENNDDPTPKV
+52 PDNKEENIEEDAAPKETP
-67 PDAKDTNNIGTD
+67 N
-79 NKEENNTTEEVP
+79 NKEENKATEEATGV
-91 NLDPIITQKPG
+91 DPIITQKPG
-102 TTESTPDYTAP
+102 ATESTPEYTAP

-124 AAKELTNIYLDLKD
+124 AAKELTNVYLDLKD

-197 KEIGEADVHNDLK
+197 KEIAEADVHNNLK

-219 DIEGYKCGVN
+219 KIEGYKCGVE

-241 VTCEFNYIKEAVKV
+241 VTCEFNYIKEAVKL

-283 NPETGKPYTKVLN
+283 NPETGEPYTKVLT
-296 EENSEPLKNGF
+296 EENSEALKKGF

-322 FGSNEMELTVSEEC
+322 FGSNEIELTVSDEC

-347 AFGNIQV
+347 AFGNIQI
-354 EAVCTNES
+354 EAVCTDDS
-362 GKEVKDIGLYEHLK
+362 GKEVKNVGLYEHLK

-387 IEGFTPKDNSV
+387 IGEFTPKDDSV

-406 QTTVIS
+406 QTTKIS
-412 VEYVKKIPSTKPDFP
+412 VDYVRKVPSTKPDTP
-427 KPEELKGKFTLRG
+427 KPDVLKGTFTLRG

-457 SGHYEV
+457 PGTYEV
-463 TAPDISKDN
+463 KAPDISKDN
-472 YILIAGEQSKKAYT
+472 YILIAGEQSTKSYT
-486 FDKDNKEIV
+486 FDKDHKENV

-536 TVTVTHKTTDGKLLE
+536 SVTVTHKTAEGKLLE
-551 KAVYKNLT
+551 KAVYKDLT

-564 YEVKQFKNASAFKEC
+564 YEVKQFKNAGAFKEC

-587 VTDNKIAIEIT
+587 ITDNKVAIEIT
-598 KDAPSHTIEFI
+598 KNAPTHTVEFI

>member
-14 MLVASMGITASATV
+14 MLATSVGSTAFASV
-28 DPIIMHKDQNTT
+28 DPIIMRKDQSTT
-40 ESAPDKTETEVT
+40 ESAPDKTETEATPDKEENKATETV
-52 PDNKEENNDDPTPKV
+52 PDNKKENK
-67 PDAKDTNNIGTD
+67 
-79 NKEENNTTEEVP
+79 TTEEATGV
-91 NLDPIITQKPG
+91 DPIITQKPS
-102 TTESTPDYTAP
+102 TESTPEYTAP

-124 AAKELTNIYLDLKD
+124 AAKELTNVYLDLKD

-197 KEIGEADVHNDLK
+197 KEIAEADVHNNLK

-219 DIEGYKCGVN
+219 EIEGYKCGVE

-241 VTCEFNYIKEAVKV
+241 VTCEFNYIKEAVKL
-255 PKQITIKYQSIELDE
+255 PRQITIKYQSIELDE

-283 NPETGKPYTKVLN
+283 NPETGEPYTKVLT
-296 EENSEPLKNGF
+296 EENSEALKKGF

-322 FGSNEMELTVSEEC
+322 FGSNEIELTVSDEC

-347 AFGNIQV
+347 AFGNIQI
-354 EAVCTNES
+354 EAVCTDDS
-362 GKEVKDIGLYEHLK
+362 GKEVKNVGLYEHLK

-387 IEGFTPKDNSV
+387 IGEFTPKDDSV

-406 QTTVIS
+406 QTTKIS
-412 VEYVKKIPSTKPDFP
+412 VDYVRKVPSTKPDTP
-427 KPEELKGKFTLRG
+427 KPDVLKGTFTLRG

-457 SGHYEV
+457 PGTYEV
-463 TAPDISKDN
+463 KAPDISKDN
-472 YILIAGEQSKKAYT
+472 YILIAGEQSTKSYT
-486 FDKDNKEIV
+486 FDKDHKENV

-536 TVTVTHKTTDGKLLE
+536 SVTVIHKTAEGKLLE
-551 KAVYKNLT
+551 KAVYKDLT

-564 YEVKQFKNASAFKEC
+564 YEVKQFKNAGAFKEC
-579 LVDGNKVE
+579 LVDSNKVE
-587 VTDNKIAIEIT
+587 VTDNKVAIEIT
-598 KDAPSHTIEFI
+598 KNTPTHSIEFI

>member
-1 MFRKTLSAILIGS
+1 M
-14 MLVASMGITASATV
+14 
-28 DPIIMHKDQNTT
+28 
-40 ESAPDKTETEVT
+40 
-52 PDNKEENNDDPTPKV
+52 
-67 PDAKDTNNIGTD
+67 
-79 NKEENNTTEEVP
+79 
-91 NLDPIITQKPG
+91 
-102 TTESTPDYTAP
+102 
-113 EETPYSKAEDE
+113 
-124 AAKELTNIYLDLKD
+124 
-138 VDQTKIKSE
+138 DQTKIKSE

-184 DRGTVTI
+184 DRGTVTV

-197 KEIGEADVHNDLK
+197 KEIAEADVHNNLK

-219 DIEGYKCGVN
+219 EIEGYKCGVE

-255 PKQITIKYQSIELDE
+255 PKQVTIKYQSIELDE

-283 NPETGKPYTKVLN
+283 NPETDEPYTKVLT
-296 EENSEPLKNGF
+296 EENSEALKKGF
-307 TSMKATALDLPEYDV
+307 TTMKATALDLPEYDV
-322 FGSNEMELTVSEEC
+322 FGSNEIELTVSDEC

-347 AFGNIQV
+347 AFGNIQI
-354 EAVCTNES
+354 EAVCTDDS
-362 GKEVKDIGLYEHLK
+362 GKEVKNVGLYEHLK

-387 IEGFTPKDNSV
+387 IGEFTPKDDSV

-406 QTTVIS
+406 QTTKIS
-412 VEYVKKIPSTKPDFP
+412 IDYVRKVPSTKPDTP
-427 KPEELKGKFTLRG
+427 KPDVLKGTFTLRG

-457 SGHYEV
+457 PGTYEV

-472 YILIAGEQSKKAYT
+472 YILIAGEQSKKSYT
-486 FDKDNKEIV
+486 FDKDHKENV

-502 KDENKTAVNVKLAE
+502 KDENKTTVNVKLAE

-536 TVTVTHKTTDGKLLE
+536 SVTVTHKTAEGKLLE

-564 YEVKQFKNASAFKEC
+564 YEVKQFKNAGAFKEC

-587 VTDNKIAIEIT
+587 VTDNKVAIEIT
-598 KDAPSHTIEFI
+598 KDAPTHTIEFI

>member
-1 MFRKTLSAILIGS
+1 MFRKTLSAILIGA
-14 MLVASMGITASATV
+14 MLVTSIGSTAFASV
-28 DPIIMHKDQNTT
+28 DPIIMRKDQNTT

-52 PDNKEENNDDPTPKV
+52 PDNKEENIEEDAAPKETP
-67 PDAKDTNNIGTD
+67 N
-79 NKEENNTTEEVP
+79 NKEENKTTEAVP

-102 TTESTPDYTAP
+102 ATESTPDYTAP

-124 AAKELTNIYLDLKD
+124 AAKELTNVYLDLKD

-197 KEIGEADVHNDLK
+197 KEIAEADVHNDLK

-219 DIEGYKCGVN
+219 EIKGYKCGVN

-283 NPETGKPYTKVLN
+283 NPETGEPYTKVLT
-296 EENSEPLKNGF
+296 EENSEALKKGF
-307 TSMKATALDLPEYDV
+307 TTMKATALDLPEYDV
-322 FGSNEMELTVSEEC
+322 FGSNEIELTVSDEC

-347 AFGNIQV
+347 AFGNIQI
-354 EAVCTNES
+354 EAVCTDES
-362 GKEVKDIGLYEHLK
+362 GKEVKNVGLYEHLK

-387 IEGFTPKDNSV
+387 IGEFTPKDDSV

-406 QTTVIS
+406 QTTKIS
-412 VEYVKKIPSTKPDFP
+412 VEYVKKVPSTKPDTP
-427 KPEELKGKFTLRG
+427 KPEELKGTFTLRG

-457 SGHYEV
+457 PGHYEV
-463 TAPDISKDN
+463 TAPDVSKDN
-472 YILIAGEQSKKAYT
+472 YILIAGEQSKKSYT
-486 FDKDNKEIV
+486 FDKDHKEII

-536 TVTVTHKTTDGKLLE
+536 SVTVIHKTVDGKLLE
-551 KAVYKNLT
+551 KAVHKNLT
-559 IDEFE
+559 IDEFD
-564 YEVKQFKNASAFKEC
+564 YEVKQFKNAGAFKEC

-587 VTDNKIAIEIT
+587 VTDNKVAIEIT
-598 KDAPSHTIEFI
+598 KDAPTHTIEFI

>member
-1 MFRKTLSAILIGS
+1 MFRKTLSAILIGA
-14 MLVASMGITASATV
+14 MLVTSIGSTAFASV
-28 DPIIMHKDQNTT
+28 DPIIMRKDQSTT

-52 PDNKEENNDDPTPKV
+52 PDNKEENK
-67 PDAKDTNNIGTD
+67 A
-79 NKEENNTTEEVP
+79 TEEATGV
-91 NLDPIITQKPG
+91 DPIITQKPS
-102 TTESTPDYTAP
+102 TESTPEYTAP

-124 AAKELTNIYLDLKD
+124 AAKELTNVYLDLKD

-197 KEIGEADVHNDLK
+197 KEIAETDVHNNLK

-219 DIEGYKCGVN
+219 EIEGYKCGVE

-241 VTCEFNYIKEAVKV
+241 VTCEFNYIKEAVKL
-255 PKQITIKYQSIELDE
+255 PRQITIKYQSIELDE

-283 NPETGKPYTKVLN
+283 NPETGEPYTKVLT
-296 EENSEPLKNGF
+296 EENSEALKKGF

-322 FGSNEMELTVSEEC
+322 FGSNEIELTVSDEC

-347 AFGNIQV
+347 AFGNIQI
-354 EAVCTNES
+354 EAVCTDDS
-362 GKEVKDIGLYEHLK
+362 GKEVKNVGLYEHLK

-387 IEGFTPKDNSV
+387 IGEFTPKDDSV

-406 QTTVIS
+406 QTTKIS
-412 VEYVKKIPSTKPDFP
+412 VDYVRKVPSTKPDTP
-427 KPEELKGKFTLRG
+427 KPDVLKGTFTLRG

-457 SGHYEV
+457 PGTYEV
-463 TAPDISKDN
+463 KAPDISKDN
-472 YILIAGEQSKKAYT
+472 YILIAGEQSTKSYT
-486 FDKDNKEIV
+486 FDKDHKENV

-536 TVTVTHKTTDGKLLE
+536 SVTVIHKTADGKLLE
-551 KAVYKNLT
+551 KAVHKNLT

-564 YEVKQFKNASAFKEC
+564 YEVKQFKNAGAFKEC

-587 VTDNKIAIEIT
+587 VTDNKVAIEIT
-598 KDAPSHTIEFI
+598 KDAPTHTIEFI

>member
-14 MLVASMGITASATV
+14 MLATSVGSTAFASV
-28 DPIIMHKDQNTT
+28 DPIIMRKDQ
-40 ESAPDKTETEVT
+40 S
-52 PDNKEENNDDPTPKV
+52 
-67 PDAKDTNNIGTD
+67 
-79 NKEENNTTEEVP
+79 
-91 NLDPIITQKPG
+91 
-102 TTESTPDYTAP
+102 TTESTPEYTAP

-124 AAKELTNIYLDLKD
+124 AAKELTNVYLDLKD

-197 KEIGEADVHNDLK
+197 KEIAEADVHNNLK

-219 DIEGYKCGVN
+219 EIEGYKCGVE

-241 VTCEFNYIKEAVKV
+241 VTCEFNYIKEAVKL
-255 PKQITIKYQSIELDE
+255 PRQITIKYQSIELDE

-283 NPETGKPYTKVLN
+283 NPETGEPYTKVLT
-296 EENSEPLKNGF
+296 EENSEALKKGF

-322 FGSNEMELTVSEEC
+322 FGSNEIELTVSDEC

-347 AFGNIQV
+347 AFGNIQI
-354 EAVCTNES
+354 EAVCTDDS
-362 GKEVKDIGLYEHLK
+362 GKEVKNVGLYEHLK

-387 IEGFTPKDNSV
+387 IGEFTPKDDSV

-406 QTTVIS
+406 QTTKIS
-412 VEYVKKIPSTKPDFP
+412 VDYVRKVPSTKPDTP
-427 KPEELKGKFTLRG
+427 KPDVLKGTFTLRG

-457 SGHYEV
+457 PGTYEV
-463 TAPDISKDN
+463 KAPDISKDN
-472 YILIAGEQSKKAYT
+472 YILIAGEQSTKSYT
-486 FDKDNKEIV
+486 FDKDHKENV

-536 TVTVTHKTTDGKLLE
+536 SVTVIHKTAEGKLLE
-551 KAVYKNLT
+551 KAVYKDLT

-564 YEVKQFKNASAFKEC
+564 YEVKQFKNAGAFKEC

-587 VTDNKIAIEIT
+587 ITDNKVAIEIT
-598 KDAPSHTIEFI
+598 KDAPTHTVEFI

>member
-1 MFRKTLSAILIGS
+1 MFRKTLSAILIGA
-14 MLVASMGITASATV
+14 MLVTSIGSTAFASV
-28 DPIIMHKDQNTT
+28 DPIIMRKDQNTT

-52 PDNKEENNDDPTPKV
+52 PDNKEENK
-67 PDAKDTNNIGTD
+67 
-79 NKEENNTTEEVP
+79 TTEAVP

-102 TTESTPDYTAP
+102 ATESTPEYTAP

-124 AAKELTNIYLDLKD
+124 AAKELTNVYLDLKD

-197 KEIGEADVHNDLK
+197 KEIAEADVHNNLK
-210 VGEYTYAPI
+210 VGEYTYTPI
-219 DIEGYKCGVN
+219 EIEGYKCGVE

-241 VTCEFNYIKEAVKV
+241 VTCEFNYIKEAVKL
-255 PKQITIKYQSIELDE
+255 PRQITIKYQSIELDE

-283 NPETGKPYTKVLN
+283 NPETGEPYTKVLT
-296 EENSEPLKNGF
+296 EENSEALKKGF

-322 FGSNEMELTVSEEC
+322 FGSNEIELIVSDEC

-347 AFGNIQV
+347 AFGNIQI
-354 EAVCTNES
+354 EAVCTDDS
-362 GKEVKDIGLYEHLK
+362 GKEVKNVGLYEHLK

-387 IEGFTPKDNSV
+387 IGEFTPKDDSV

-406 QTTVIS
+406 QTTKIS
-412 VEYVKKIPSTKPDFP
+412 VDYVRKVPSTKPDTP
-427 KPEELKGKFTLRG
+427 KPDVLKGTFTLRG

-457 SGHYEV
+457 PGTYEV
-463 TAPDISKDN
+463 KAPDISKDN
-472 YILIAGEQSKKAYT
+472 YILIAGEQSTKSYT
-486 FDKDNKEIV
+486 FDKDHKENVI
-495 VEFKYTV
+495 EFKYTV

-536 TVTVTHKTTDGKLLE
+536 SATVIHKTADGKLLE
-551 KAVYKNLT
+551 KAVYKDLT

-564 YEVKQFKNASAFKEC
+564 YEVKEFKNAGAFKEC

-587 VTDNKIAIEIT
+587 ITDNKVAIEIT
-598 KDAPSHTIEFI
+598 KNAPTHTIEFI

>member
-14 MLVASMGITASATV
+14 MLATSVGSTAFASV
-28 DPIIMHKDQNTT
+28 DPIIMRKDQSTT
-40 ESAPDKTETEVT
+40 ESAPDKTETEATPDKEENKATETV
-52 PDNKEENNDDPTPKV
+52 PDNKKENK
-67 PDAKDTNNIGTD
+67 A
-79 NKEENNTTEEVP
+79 TEEATGV
-91 NLDPIITQKPG
+91 DPIITQKPS
-102 TTESTPDYTAP
+102 TESTPEYTAP

-124 AAKELTNIYLDLKD
+124 AAKELTNVYLDLKD

-197 KEIGEADVHNDLK
+197 KEIAKTDVHNNLK

-219 DIEGYKCGVN
+219 EIEGYKCGVE

-241 VTCEFNYIKEAVKV
+241 VTCEFNYIKEAVKL
-255 PKQITIKYQSIELDE
+255 PRQITIKYQSIELDE

-283 NPETGKPYTKVLN
+283 NPETGEPYTKVLT
-296 EENSEPLKNGF
+296 EENSEALKKGF

-322 FGSNEMELTVSEEC
+322 FGSNEIELTVSDEC

-347 AFGNIQV
+347 AFGNIQI
-354 EAVCTNES
+354 EAVCTDDS
-362 GKEVKDIGLYEHLK
+362 GKEVKNVGLYEHLK

-387 IEGFTPKDNSV
+387 IGEFTPKDDSV

-406 QTTVIS
+406 QTTKIS
-412 VEYVKKIPSTKPDFP
+412 VDYVRKVPSTKPDTP
-427 KPEELKGKFTLRG
+427 KPEELKGTFTLRG

-457 SGHYEV
+457 PGTYEV
-463 TAPDISKDN
+463 KAPDISKDN
-472 YILIAGEQSKKAYT
+472 YILIAGEQSTKSYT
-486 FDKDNKEIV
+486 FDKDHKENV

-536 TVTVTHKTTDGKLLE
+536 SVTVIHKTADGKLLE
-551 KAVYKNLT
+551 KAVHKNLT

-564 YEVKQFKNASAFKEC
+564 YEVKQFKNAGAFKEC

-587 VTDNKIAIEIT
+587 VTDNKVAIEIT
-598 KDAPSHTIEFI
+598 KDVPTHTIEFI

>member
-1 MFRKTLSAILIGS
+1 MFRKTLSAILIGA
-14 MLVASMGITASATV
+14 MLVTSIGSTAFASV
-28 DPIIMHKDQNTT
+28 DPIIMHKDQSTT

-52 PDNKEENNDDPTPKV
+52 PDNKEENIEEDAAPKETP
-67 PDAKDTNNIGTD
+67 N
-79 NKEENNTTEEVP
+79 NKEENKATEEATGV
-91 NLDPIITQKPG
+91 DPIITQKPS
-102 TTESTPDYTAP
+102 TESTPEYTAP

-124 AAKELTNIYLDLKD
+124 AAKELTNVYLDLKD

-197 KEIGEADVHNDLK
+197 KEITEADVHNNLK

-219 DIEGYKCGVN
+219 EIEGYKCGVE

-241 VTCEFNYIKEAVKV
+241 VTCEFNYIKEAVKL

-283 NPETGKPYTKVLN
+283 NPETGEPYTKVLT
-296 EENSEPLKNGF
+296 EENSEALKKGF

-322 FGSNEMELTVSEEC
+322 FGSNEIELTVSDEC

-347 AFGNIQV
+347 AFGNIQI
-354 EAVCTNES
+354 EAVCTDDS
-362 GKEVKDIGLYEHLK
+362 GKEVKNVGLYEHLK
-376 AGSIYRYTPED
+376 AGSIYRYIPED
-387 IEGFTPKDNSV
+387 IGEFTPKDDSV

-406 QTTVIS
+406 QTTKIS
-412 VEYVKKIPSTKPDFP
+412 VDYVRKVPSTKPDTP
-427 KPEELKGKFTLRG
+427 KPDVLKGTFTLRG

-457 SGHYEV
+457 PGTYEV
-463 TAPDISKDN
+463 KAPDISKDN
-472 YILIAGEQSKKAYT
+472 YILIAGEQSTKSYT
-486 FDKDNKEIV
+486 FDKDHKENV
-495 VEFKYTV
+495 VKFKYTV

-536 TVTVTHKTTDGKLLE
+536 SVTVTHKTAEGKLLE
-551 KAVYKNLT
+551 KAVYKDLT

-564 YEVKQFKNASAFKEC
+564 YEVKQFKNAGAFKEC

-587 VTDNKIAIEIT
+587 ITDNKVAIEIT
-598 KDAPSHTIEFI
+598 KNAPTHTVEFI